1 MPRNAT
7 AAFAPTTRDTVT
19 VAGYG
24 PAGRASSG
32 SAPASAP
39 TVDATPPALRGR
51 ASAVP
56 EQNTSREACA
66 CAGVA
71 AVIVRHHRPQT

>member
-7 AAFAPTTRDTVT
+7 AAFGPTCRDTIT

-24 PAGRASSG
+24 AAGRASIGSASA
-32 SAPASAP
+32 SAPA
-39 TVDATPPALRGR
+39 VDAIPPALRR
-51 ASAVP
+51 RVSAVP
-56 EQNTSREACA
+56 EQNTSSEACA
-66 CAGVA
+66 CAGVT